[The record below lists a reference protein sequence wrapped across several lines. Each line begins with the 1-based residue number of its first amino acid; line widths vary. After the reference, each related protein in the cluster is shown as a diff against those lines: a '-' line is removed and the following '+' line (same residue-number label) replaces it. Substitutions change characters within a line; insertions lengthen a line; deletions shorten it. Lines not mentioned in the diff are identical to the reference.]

1 MKIKM
6 VNKRKCIRS
15 LIFITMLLILTLL
28 GINSTYS
35 KTKIVYKEDYIIKGD
50 TLWDI
55 AENEVNTNQYYKNRD
70 IRDVM
75 YELKKI
81 NHLSNENLEI
91 GKKIFIPNIVN

>member
-1 MKIKM
+1 
-6 VNKRKCIRS
+6 
-15 LIFITMLLILTLL
+15 MLLILTLL